1 MCIRAPTR
9 RLDRKRNGEPEKA
22 EGKMAIPTVM
32 GTEIEFGIMVKN
44 DPDFDPISSC
54 VLIVNAY
61 REDPDGKIL
70 WDYDQENPLAD
81 ARGFQ
86 VEGEK
91 YTPNQQENIARN
103 KTLINGARYYVDHA
117 HPEYSSPEVTNAR
130 DLVIHEKAG
139 ERVIEI
145 SRREA
150 NNLLPEGAQMLIYK
164 NNSDRKGNSYGC
176 HENYLMDRRTSF
188 KKVVEPLLPFF
199 STRQIWCGAG
209 KVGSESRN
217 HPCDY
222 QLSQRADFFET
233 EVALDTMVKRPIVNT
248 RDEPHADREKYR
260 RLHVIVGDSNMSEF
274 TIYLRNG
281 VTALILSM
289 IEDGA
294 ISKDLTLRDPVRTI
308 REVSHDLT
316 LAQEVTMDD
325 GTARTALEIQS
336 DFLEMA
342 LAYTSSRSLDPVQKD
357 VLQKW
362 QDVIEALGRDPMELD
377 TKIDWV
383 IKKRLIESYIGRKKL
398 DWSDPQ
404 VQMLDLQYHD
414 SRPDKGLYY
423 LLERQ
428 GKVERI
434 VTDEEIQHAV
444 YNPPRDTR
452 AFFRGE
458 CLRRYPSEVFG
469 VNWDSISFGLEN
481 ESIKRVMMAEP
492 LKGTSEFVEELL
504 DRSETAAVLLENMG
518 S

>member
-1 MCIRAPTR
+1 
-9 RLDRKRNGEPEKA
+9 
-22 EGKMAIPTVM
+22 MAIPTVM

-44 DPDFDPISSC
+44 DPDFDPISSF

-61 REDPDGKIL
+61 REDPNSNIL

-117 HPEYSSPEVTNAR
+117 HPEYSCPEVTNAR

-139 ERVIEI
+139 ERVIEM

-150 NNLLPEGAQMLIYK
+150 NLLLPNGAQMLIYK

-176 HENYLMDRRTSF
+176 HENYLMDRKISF
-188 KKVVEPLLPFF
+188 KQIVEPLLPFF
-199 STRQIWCGAG
+199 STRQLWCGAG
-209 KVGSESRN
+209 KVGSENRN
-217 HPCDY
+217 RPCNY

-281 VTALILSM
+281 VTAMILSM

-294 ISKDLTLRDPVRTI
+294 ITKNLSMRDPVRAI
-308 REVSHDLT
+308 NEVSHDLT
-316 LAQEVTMDD
+316 LRKKLTMDD
-325 GTARTALEIQS
+325 GTSRTALEIQS

-342 LAYTSSRSLDPVQKD
+342 LTYTSSRSLDPVQKD

-362 QDVIEALGRDPMELD
+362 QEVMEALARDPMELD
-377 TKIDWV
+377 TRIDWV
-383 IKKRLIESYIGRKKL
+383 IKKRLIERYMERKEL
-398 DWSDPQ
+398 GWDDSQ
-404 VQMLDLQYHD
+404 IQMLDLQYHD

-444 YNPPRDTR
+444 YHPPTDTR
-452 AFFRGE
+452 AYFRGE
-458 CLRRYPSEVFG
+458 CLRRYPGEVFG
-469 VNWDSISFGLEN
+469 VNWDSISFGLED

-492 LKGTSEFVEELL
+492 LKGTSAFVEELL
-504 DRSETAAVLLENMG
+504 DRSETAAELLENMG

>member
-1 MCIRAPTR
+1 
-9 RLDRKRNGEPEKA
+9 
-22 EGKMAIPTVM
+22 MAIPTIM

-61 REDPDGKIL
+61 REDPDNHIL

-103 KTLINGARYYVDHA
+103 KTLINGARFYVDHA

-139 ERVIEI
+139 ERIIEI

-150 NNLLPEGAQMLIYK
+150 NQLLPAGVQMLIYK

-188 KKVVEPLLPFF
+188 KQIVEPLLPFF
-199 STRQIWCGAG
+199 ATRQIWCGAG
-209 KVGSESRN
+209 KVGSENRS
-217 HPCDY
+217 HPCHY

-281 VTALILSM
+281 VTALLLAM
-289 IEDGA
+289 IEDGV
-294 ISKDLTLRDPVRTI
+294 ISKDLSLRDPVRTI
-308 REVSHDLT
+308 REVSHDVSLSHPI
-316 LAQEVTMDD
+316 TMDD
-325 GTARTALEIQS
+325 GSSRTALEVQS
-336 DFLEMA
+336 EFLEMA
-342 LAYTSSRSLDPVQKD
+342 LAYTSSRSLDPIQKD

-362 QDVIEALGRDPMELD
+362 QDVMSALARDPMELD
-377 TKIDWV
+377 GKIDWV
-383 IKKRLIESYIGRKKL
+383 IKKRLIESYMARKNL
-398 DWSDPQ
+398 DWGDPQ

-414 SRPDKGLYY
+414 SRPDKGLYH

-428 GKVERI
+428 GKIERI
-434 VTDEEIQHAV
+434 VTDAEIQGAV
-444 YNPPRDTR
+444 YAPPRDTR
-452 AFFRGE
+452 AYFRGE
-458 CLRRYPSEVFG
+458 CLRRYPNEVFG
-469 VNWDSISFGLEN
+469 VNWDSISFGLPD
-481 ESIKRVMMAEP
+481 ESIKRVMMTEP
-492 LKGTSEFVEELL
+492 LKGTSEFVEALL
-504 DRSETAAVLLENMG
+504 DRSATAAELLDNMG
-518 S
+518 V

>member
-1 MCIRAPTR
+1 
-9 RLDRKRNGEPEKA
+9 
-22 EGKMAIPTVM
+22 MAIPTVM
-32 GTEIEFGIMVKN
+32 GTEVEFGIMVKN

-61 REDPDGKIL
+61 REDPDGTIL

-150 NNLLPEGAQMLIYK
+150 NLLLPEGALMLIYK

-176 HENYLMDRRTSF
+176 HENYLMDRRISF
-188 KKVVEPLLPFF
+188 KQVVEPLLPFF

-209 KVGSESRN
+209 KVGSENRN

-222 QLSQRADFFET
+222 QISQRADFFET

-294 ISKDLTLRDPVRTI
+294 ITKDLTLRDPVRSI

-316 LAQEVTMDD
+316 LQNQLIMDD
-325 GTARTALEIQS
+325 GTSRTALEIQS

-362 QDVIEALGRDPMELD
+362 EEVIGALKRDPMELD
-377 TKIDWV
+377 ARIDWV
-383 IKKRLIESYIGRKKL
+383 IKKRLIESYMDRKNL
-398 DWSDPQ
+398 SWDDSQ

-414 SRPDKGLYY
+414 SRPEKGLYH

-444 YNPPRDTR
+444 HNPPRDTR

-458 CLRRYPSEVFG
+458 CLKRYPSEVFG
-469 VNWDSISFGLEN
+469 VNWDSISFGLED
-481 ESIKRVMMAEP
+481 ESIKRVMMSEP

-504 DRSETAAVLLENMG
+504 DRSKTAVELLENMG

>member
-1 MCIRAPTR
+1 
-9 RLDRKRNGEPEKA
+9 
-22 EGKMAIPTVM
+22 MAIPTVM

-61 REDPDGKIL
+61 REDPNGKIL

-150 NNLLPEGAQMLIYK
+150 TLLLPAGAQMLIYK

-176 HENYLMDRRTSF
+176 HENYLMDRRISF
-188 KKVVEPLLPFF
+188 KQVVEPLLPFF

-209 KVGSESRN
+209 KVGSENRT

-222 QLSQRADFFET
+222 QISQRADFFET

-281 VTALILSM
+281 VTAIILSM

-294 ISKDLTLRDPVRTI
+294 ITKDLSLRDPVRAI

-316 LAQEVTMDD
+316 LKRSLTMDD
-325 GTARTALEIQS
+325 GTSKTALEIQS

-342 LAYTSSRSLDPVQKD
+342 LAYTASQSLDPIQKD

-362 QDVIEALGRDPMELD
+362 EEVIEALKRDPMELD
-377 TKIDWV
+377 TRIDWV
-383 IKKRLIESYIGRKKL
+383 IKKRLIESYMARKNL
-398 DWSDPQ
+398 AWDDSQ
-404 VQMLDLQYHD
+404 TQMLDLQYHD

-452 AFFRGE
+452 AYFRGQ
-458 CLRRYPSEVFG
+458 CLKRYPSEVFG
-469 VNWDSISFGLEN
+469 VNWDSISFGLED

-492 LKGTSEFVEELL
+492 LKGTSEYVEELL
-504 DRSETAAVLLENMG
+504 DRSETAAKLLENM
-518 S
+518 SS